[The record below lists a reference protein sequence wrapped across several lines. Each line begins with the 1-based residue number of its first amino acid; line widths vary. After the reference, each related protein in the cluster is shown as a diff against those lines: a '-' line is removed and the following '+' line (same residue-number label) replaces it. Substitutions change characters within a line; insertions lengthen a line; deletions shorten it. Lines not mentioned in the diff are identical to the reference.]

1 METGHGEHSYDHEQE
16 QHAYENAELADD
28 PDAGP
33 AGGPEEPQP
42 DQAEGEE

>member
-1 METGHGEHSYDHEQE
+1 METGHDEHSYDHDQE
-16 QHAYENAELADD
+16 QQAYENAEEAGD

-42 DQAEGEE
+42 DQAEGE